1 MSSASAYI
9 PRRVLEAARA
19 AGFLKDDG
27 TPNAA
32 AYLAHAESLIAPK
45 KVRVP
50 RYSPSRAS
58 SRPKKSSIKVRRITQ
73 KPTFASR
80 RKSIRISTPRSRNRS
95 RSRSRRST
103 SRSAVNEEH
112 PKHVDPFNHGSDER
126 GSRPS
131 IHVNT
136 QEHLQTVRRKL
147 LEKLLVERMA
157 LNISGDND
165 IITELATKPK
175 LLVEDE
181 RLIRKELNRIHS
193 MNNSSNSSN

>member
-1 MSSASAYI
+1 MSSAPAYI

-32 AYLAHAESLIAPK
+32 SYLAHAESLIAPK
-45 KVRVP
+45 NVRVP

-80 RKSIRISTPRSRNRS
+80 RKSIRISTPRSRS
-95 RSRSRRST
+95 KRST

-112 PKHVDPFNHGSDER
+112 PKRVDPFNHGSDER
-126 GSRPS
+126 GSAYRSRPS
-131 IHVNT
+131 IRVNT

-157 LNISGDND
+157 LNISSDHD

-193 MNNSSNSSN
+193 MNNSSDSSN